1 MQRVIRMLDNSKNHR
16 FFIKA
21 FGCQYNEFDATEL
34 ANELKLRGFVESTLD
49 EADFVFVLNCS
60 VRKTGVDRAMG
71 FIRNLTEKY
80 NKKVY
85 LSGCIL
91 EADKKRFGKKGVRF
105 FDLNNI
111 NKLFGNELRATNTQL
126 PTTSKFIPIMKGC
139 NNFCSYCV
147 VPYTRGREISRPFDE
162 VIADVKKVVA
172 SGHKEVWLL
181 GQNVNSYQCTCPTYS
196 VIPAEAGIQD
206 SPHGSPGTTLK
217 NTAGPE
223 DDGLIGFADL
233 LVKINDLSGDFIIY
247 FTSNHPKDMS
257 DEIIGAI
264 AKLPKVVKIINLPIQ
279 SGSDKVLRS
288 MKRPYTIEQYLR
300 LVQKIK
306 KKIPNIKI
314 TTDVIVGYP
323 TETEDDFQKT
333 VTVFKSIGYFQA
345 YINKYSPRE
354 GTAAHKLGDPIPW
367 LEKERRWRILNEIAN
382 NK

>member
-1 MQRVIRMLDNSKNHR
+1 M
-16 FFIKA
+16 
-21 FGCQYNEFDATEL
+21 
-34 ANELKLRGFVESTLD
+34 
-49 EADFVFVLNCS
+49 
-60 VRKTGVDRAMG
+60 
-71 FIRNLTEKY
+71 
-80 NKKVY
+80 
-85 LSGCIL
+85 
-91 EADKKRFGKKGVRF
+91 
-105 FDLNNI
+105 
-111 NKLFGNELRATNTQL
+111 
-126 PTTSKFIPIMKGC
+126 
-139 NNFCSYCV
+139 
-147 VPYTRGREISRPFDE
+147 
-162 VIADVKKVVA
+162 
-172 SGHKEVWLL
+172 
-181 GQNVNSYQCTCPTYS
+181 
-196 VIPAEAGIQD
+196 
-206 SPHGSPGTTLK
+206 
-217 NTAGPE
+217 
-223 DDGLIGFADL
+223 IGFADL

-264 AKLPKVVKIINLPIQ
+264 AKLPKVVKIIHLPIQ